1 MITFRRVLDL
11 SVGRRFT
18 SGEQLAMAWVVRGQ
32 TPEGA
37 GNWQNIQPFESI
49 NNDLNKEIFEP
60 RKCSNTAVNSTPT
73 D

>member
-1 MITFRRVLDL
+1 LGL

-18 SGEQLAMAWVVRGQ
+18 SGEQLAVAWVVRGQ

-49 NNDLNKEIFEP
+49 NNDFNNNKI
-60 RKCSNTAVNSTPT
+60 
-73 D
+73 

>member
-1 MITFRRVLDL
+1 LDL

-18 SGEQLAMAWVVRGQ
+18 SGELAVAWVVRGQ

-37 GNWQNIQPFESI
+37 GNWQKIHPFESI
-49 NNDLNKEIFEP
+49 NNDFNKKIFEP
-60 RKCSNTAVNSTPT
+60 PNCSNTAVNSTPT